1 MDFEDLPEG
10 WAQRPITDP
19 DVFEG
24 VVDLIVTEASRS
36 MGALYLLL
44 CHADGRLLQP
54 VAVDD
59 FPGGNPIGWIRDSFG
74 GLFGELREQGVPAV
88 VLAVARWGEAAL
100 DERDAEVRDALVEA
114 AAVGGLAVLGYAV
127 AVPGAILSFPRA
139 SGEGRLTA

>member
-1 MDFEDLPEG
+1 MDFEELPDG

-19 DVFEG
+19 DILVG
-24 VVDLIVTEASRS
+24 VIDLIVTEASRS
-36 MGALYLLL
+36 VGALYLLL

-59 FPGGNPIGWIRDSFG
+59 FPGGSPIERIRESFG
-74 GLFGELREQGVPAV
+74 GLFRELRDQGVPAV

-100 DERDAEVRDALVEA
+100 DERDAEVRGALVEA
-114 AAVGGLAVLGYAV
+114 AAVGGLDVLGYAV

-139 SGEGRLTA
+139 EEGRLTA